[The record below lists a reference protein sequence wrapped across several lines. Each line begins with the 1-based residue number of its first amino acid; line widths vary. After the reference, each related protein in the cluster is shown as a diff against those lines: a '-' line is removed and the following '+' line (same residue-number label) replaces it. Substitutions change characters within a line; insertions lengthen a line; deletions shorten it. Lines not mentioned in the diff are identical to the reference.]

1 MSSPTPQERALHK
14 ALKDRAFAPIYLLHG
29 DEEFL
34 KEDAVRRIVEAA
46 VDPATR
52 DFNLEVRR
60 AADLDGETLGS
71 LLGTPPMMADRR
83 VVVVRDVAALKKDA
97 RVALDRYLLR
107 PAADCVLVLVAPAE
121 AKIDK
126 ALLER
131 TESIE
136 FKPLGEERLQKW
148 IVHHARTSLDA
159 DITPA
164 AAGLLMAAV
173 GGRDLPAI
181 ACELEKLCNY
191 TNGGTID
198 EAAVEAIVGIRRGET
213 TGDLLDAIAAR
224 EVKTALAILPHVLAL
239 PKSGGVPL
247 VIALATQFLALAWGR
262 AQLDRGTG
270 RGLLSKLYFD
280 LLKETGAFPMRP
292 WGEAVSAWVRYVDRW
307 SLPQLDWALDR
318 LLDADCAL
326 KGSTVSDEE
335 QILTSL
341 ILALCAA
348 PHARAA

>member
-1 MSSPTPQERALHK
+1 MSSATPQERALHK
-14 ALKDRAFAPIYLLHG
+14 ALKDRAFAPVYLLHG
-29 DEEFL
+29 EEEWI
-34 KEDAVRRIVEAA
+34 KEDALRRILEAA

-60 AADLDGETLGS
+60 GAELDGETLGS

-97 RVALDRYLLR
+97 RTALDRYLAR
-107 PAADCVLVLVAPAE
+107 PAPDCVLVLVAPAE
-121 AKIDK
+121 AKLDK
-126 ALLER
+126 VLLER
-131 TESIE
+131 TEAIE
-136 FKPLGEERLQKW
+136 FKPLSEERLQKW
-148 IVHHARTSLDA
+148 IAHHARTALDVEV
-159 DITPA
+159 TPGA
-164 AAGLLMAAV
+164 AALLMEAV
-173 GGRDLPAI
+173 GKDDLPAI
-181 ACELEKLCNY
+181 ACELEKLCSY
-191 TNGGTID
+191 TNGGTVD
-198 EAAVEAIVGIRRGET
+198 EAAVEAIVGVRRGET
-213 TGDLLDAIAAR
+213 TSDLLDAIAAR

-239 PKSGGVPL
+239 PKSGGVPI
-247 VIALATQFLALAWGR
+247 VIALSTQFLALAWGR
-262 AQLDRGTG
+262 AQLERGTG
-270 RGLLSKLYFD
+270 RNVLSQQFFG

-307 SLPQLDWALDR
+307 TLPQLDWALDR

-335 QILTSL
+335 QVLTSL